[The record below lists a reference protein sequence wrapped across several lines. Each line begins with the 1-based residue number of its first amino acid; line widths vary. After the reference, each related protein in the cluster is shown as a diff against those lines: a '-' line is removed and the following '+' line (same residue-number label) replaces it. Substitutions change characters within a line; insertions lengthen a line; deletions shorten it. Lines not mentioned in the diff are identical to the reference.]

1 MMKKRLCALCLTV
14 LLFALCACSFV
25 PAATTPPGP
34 PPPSLARPDDF
45 TDRSFDADA
54 PTPAID
60 DGTTVIDWLI
70 PVLMNDK
77 DYASA
82 RQRVDVITDILN
94 TQLYPH
100 ELSVRI
106 HLRNTTLTPK
116 FKPDGQP
123 LDDAYSVTADLL
135 AILASGEEI
144 DLISL
149 PTAHVPV
156 HRLADMGLL
165 RNIASEL
172 PAYPNL
178 SGVLDAAQLGA
189 VRYAGGV
196 FGVPTG
202 FDLQANLAESY
213 LAVSDAPFVRLGN
226 DKRDTLNDLLYA
238 AKQAATYELPYTLF
252 FSPQP
257 DVYRR
262 EYPQFPFKVSEDFLF
277 VYTADGGVEPYPGS
291 QIALQDL
298 DLAKNIRE
306 GNGDQTPFDINY
318 MFMYFPAD
326 MRFEFVNLLSDVAD
340 DAEDY
345 TPILLAPE
353 KPVVLRDNPYGK
365 IYNAIP
371 ANAPAYGLVLLD
383 LIYGHADMYNLL
395 RDEGD
400 LFGLSMGVRVS
411 EFDSPATRVISASN
425 GKDGITLPG
434 YGNNYYYYSLFDCI
448 RQDALEAQADSP
460 PYTEMLSEAAYAPM
474 PWDGFVFDCSP
485 IADVYTGVCK
495 SVWGS
500 GPNIVGSIMLRTQSL
515 PFLFHGTHTIEELST
530 IGSNAYQAGLDV
542 VLEECRR
549 QYATFLQNKGWAASE
564 PPN

>member
-1 MMKKRLCALCLTV
+1 MKKLIAVVLV
-14 LLFALCACSFV
+14 LLLSACTAA
-25 PAATTPPGP
+25 PAISPDAGETPP

-45 TDRSFDADA
+45 TDRPSDATA
-54 PTPAID
+54 TAPAID

-77 DYASA
+77 DYANT
-82 RQRVDVITDILN
+82 RQRLDVITDLLN

-116 FKPDGQP
+116 FKPDGKP

-165 RNIASEL
+165 RNIAGEL

-178 SGVLDAAQLGA
+178 SGVLDAAQLDA
-189 VRYAGGV
+189 VRYAGGI

-202 FDLQANLAESY
+202 FDMQENLAESY

-238 AKQAATYELPYTLF
+238 AKQAATFELPYTLF

-291 QIALQDL
+291 QIAMQDL

-306 GNGDQTPFDINY
+306 GNGNQVPFDINR
-318 MFMYFPAD
+318 MLMYLPTD

-340 DAEDY
+340 EAEDY
-345 TPILLAPE
+345 TPVLLAPG

-383 LIYGHADMYNLL
+383 LIYGHADMYNLM

-400 LFGLSMGVRVS
+400 LFGFSLEAFVS
-411 EFDSPATRVISASN
+411 EYDSPATRVISNGDISSD
-425 GKDGITLPG
+425 GKDLPG
-434 YGNNYYYYSLFDCI
+434 YGNNYYYFSLFDCV
-448 RQDALEAQADSP
+448 RQATLESSADSP
-460 PYTEMLSEAAYAPM
+460 PYTEMINEAAYSPM
-474 PWDGFVFDCSP
+474 PWDGFVFDYSP

-495 SVWGS
+495 TVWG
-500 GPNIVGSIMLRTQSL
+500 GGANTVGVMKRTLSL
-515 PFLFHGTHTIEELST
+515 PFLFHGTHTIEDLST

-549 QYATFLQNKGWAASE
+549 QYAAFLRNKGWIA
-564 PPN
+564 PTP